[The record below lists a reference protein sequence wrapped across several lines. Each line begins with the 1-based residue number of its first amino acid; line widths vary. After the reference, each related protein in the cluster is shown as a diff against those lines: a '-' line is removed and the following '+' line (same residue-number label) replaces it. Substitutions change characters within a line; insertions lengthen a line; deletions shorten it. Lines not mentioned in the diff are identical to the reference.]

1 MMSSAT
7 NATNASMMSVGTEGP
22 GAAAVPA
29 AASTSTNPNAE
40 VYAPAAASSSVPG
53 NDGNEAT
60 TVDIDGQKAAAASA
74 ATNIDG
80 QNAAAAS
87 DLRMTSGYQDM
98 STSQAA

>member
-53 NDGNEAT
+53 SDGNEAT
-60 TVDIDGQKAAAASA
+60 TVD
-74 ATNIDG
+74 IDG

-87 DLRMTSGYQDM
+87 DLRMTSGSQDM
-98 STSQAA
+98 STSQAAEFWNQVPNCD